1 MAGAL
6 TRRFSALSL
15 KQFLAIAA
23 SFVAIYLVSVHH
35 KALQEWFSPPKP
47 VVTVANGKPVVKTS

>member
-1 MAGAL
+1 MAGA
-6 TRRFSALSL
+6 RRGFNALSL

-23 SFVAIYLVSVHH
+23 SIFAIYLVSAHH

-47 VVTVANGKPVVKTS
+47 VATVANGKPVVKTS